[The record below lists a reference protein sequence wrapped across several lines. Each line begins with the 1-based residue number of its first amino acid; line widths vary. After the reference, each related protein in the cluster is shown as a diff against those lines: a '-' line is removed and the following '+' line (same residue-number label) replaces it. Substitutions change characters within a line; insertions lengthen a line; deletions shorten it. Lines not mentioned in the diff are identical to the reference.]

1 MNNENE
7 DKGTGITSQSYMQ
20 EQHEAQME
28 SWLDFVWD
36 NKDSAT
42 YSVSKST
49 FLKISKAMG
58 GRGYSANK
66 ALEFRRNGESIYL
79 KRREITNTDDI
90 SYRLLM
96 QRHYIRLIPRG
107 RYSAQRLEEGG
118 RVPVYPYYYVPL
130 LWENWRKE
138 YREKNNYKQGFHLNK
153 GEAIQELKL
162 MADFFEDQ
170 YKRDEREKREREKSE
185 TKKEKRRK
193 YYEENREDI
202 LAYQRKYREE
212 NREKLNARQRK
223 HYAENREKRR
233 AYQRRYMRKFRKENP
248 EKVRARERKYRE
260 ENSEKV
266 RARERKYYE
275 KNREKVKARR
285 RKYYV
290 ENRDENREKI
300 NARQRKY
307 YAENR
312 EKIAASQRKY
322 RDKKK
327 EE

>member
-1 MNNENE
+1 MSNKNE
-7 DKGTGITSQSYMQ
+7 DKGIGITSQSYMQ

-58 GRGYSANK
+58 GRGYSANRV
-66 ALEFRRNGESIYL
+66 LEFRRNGESIYL
-79 KRREITNTDDI
+79 KRSEITNTDGI

-118 RVPVYPYYYVPL
+118 RMPVYPYYYVPL

-170 YKRDEREKREREKSE
+170 YKRDKREKREKREREKSE

-212 NREKLNARQRK
+212 NRE
-223 HYAENREKRR
+223 E
-233 AYQRRYMRKFRKENP
+233 
-248 EKVRARERKYRE
+248 
-260 ENSEKV
+260 
-266 RARERKYYE
+266 
-275 KNREKVKARR
+275 
-285 RKYYV
+285 
-290 ENRDENREKI
+290 I

-307 YAENR
+307 YEENREERQAYRRKYYEDNR
-312 EKIAASQRKY
+312 EKINAKNRIYQRKY
-322 RDKKK
+322 YAKKK

>member
-1 MNNENE
+1 MSNENE
-7 DKGTGITSQSYMQ
+7 DKGIGITSQSYMQ

-58 GRGYSANK
+58 GRGYSANRV
-66 ALEFRRNGESIYL
+66 LEFRRNGESIYL
-79 KRREITNTDDI
+79 KRREIINTDGL
-90 SYRLLM
+90 SLMMLM

-107 RYSAQRLEEGG
+107 RYGGG
-118 RVPVYPYYYVPL
+118 RDYVPVYPYYYVPL

-170 YKRDEREKREREKSE
+170 YKRDKREKREKREREKSE
-185 TKKEKRRK
+185 MKKEKRRK
-193 YYEENREDI
+193 YYEKNREDI

-212 NREKLNARQRK
+212 NREKINAAQRNR
-223 HYAENREKRR
+223 YTENREERL
-233 AYQRRYMRKFRKENP
+233 AYH
-248 EKVRARERKYRE
+248 
-260 ENSEKV
+260 
-266 RARERKYYE
+266 
-275 KNREKVKARR
+275 
-285 RKYYV
+285 
-290 ENRDENREKI
+290 
-300 NARQRKY
+300 RKY

-312 EKIAASQRKY
+312 EKINARNRVYQRKY
-322 RDKKK
+322 YAKKK